1 MSQPSHVVSGK
12 SHIGILMML
21 AWPAILEQLLLTLV
35 RYVDTA
41 MVARWEPTPPP
52 RLPSMPLQPG

>member
-12 SHIGILMML
+12 SHLGILMML

-41 MVARWEPTPPP
+41 MVGSLGAP